1 MRLALLLVS
10 LSLAAAPPAPPAPA
24 THVPLGSRLPVPD
37 WDQPDTADQSKAH
50 EVLKTFSDCIVKTKP
65 AQAQALLMTLP
76 DSPQQARLV
85 SEIVGKFSSCLKYEG
100 RMELSTTLFRGAIAE
115 SLWRATAATR
125 TSPPRAEPNPI
136 GYERFEATL
145 RGANPRATRD
155 PDWPGLALGR
165 WMAFCA
171 ARADPAGVDRLL
183 STGLG
188 TAEELAALNALRP
201 ALATC
206 LTRDQ
211 TIRTNRITT
220 RALLAEAL
228 YQMQPLP
235 PVSPNRRTS
244 R

>member
-1 MRLALLLVS
+1 MSLALLL
-10 LSLAAAPPAPPAPA
+10 LPLTLAAAPPPRAPA

-37 WDQPDTADQSKAH
+37 WDQPETADQAKAH

-76 DSPQQARLV
+76 NSPQQTRIV
-85 SEIVGKFSSCLKYEG
+85 SEIVGKYSSCLKYDG
-100 RMELSTTLFRGAIAE
+100 QMELSTTLFRGAIAE
-115 SLWRATAATR
+115 SLWRATAAAR
-125 TSPPRAEPNPI
+125 TSLPKAEPSPI
-136 GYERFEATL
+136 GYEQFEATL
-145 RGANPRATRD
+145 RGANPRLAQNA
-155 PDWPGLALGR
+155 DWPGLVLGR

-183 STGLG
+183 GTGVG

-206 LTRDQ
+206 LTQGQ
-211 TIRTNRITT
+211 TVETNRITT

-228 YQMQPLP
+228 YQMQPP
-235 PVSPNRRTS
+235 PAPAVPSGRSHR
-244 R
+244 

>member
-1 MRLALLLVS
+1 MRLALLL
-10 LSLAAAPPAPPAPA
+10 LPFLLAAAPPPA

-37 WDQPDTADQSKAH
+37 WDQPETADQAKAH
-50 EVLKTFSDCIVKTKP
+50 EVLRTFSDCIVKTKP

-76 DSPQQARLV
+76 GSPQQARLV
-85 SEIVGKFSSCLKYEG
+85 SEIVGKFNSCLKYQG

-115 SLWRATAATR
+115 SLWRATAANR
-125 TSPPRAEPNPI
+125 TSLPSAEPNPI
-136 GYERFEATL
+136 GYEQFVATL
-145 RGANPRATRD
+145 RGANPMAAQN

-188 TAEELAALNALRP
+188 TADELAALNALRP

-211 TIRTNRITT
+211 TIQTNRITT

-228 YQMQPLP
+228 YQMQPAP
-235 PVSPNRRTS
+235 PVAPDRGARR
-244 R
+244 